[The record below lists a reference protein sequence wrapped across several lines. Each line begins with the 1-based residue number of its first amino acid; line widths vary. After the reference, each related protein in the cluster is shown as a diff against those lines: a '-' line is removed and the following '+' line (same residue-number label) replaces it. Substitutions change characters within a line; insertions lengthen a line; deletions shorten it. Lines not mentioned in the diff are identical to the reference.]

1 MTTTA
6 EEPMAKKK
14 AVELVRFGAYLRADQ
29 VEALQRIQERDGVA
43 VAYMI
48 RSGVDRELEARGE
61 RKGARHGR

>member
-6 EEPMAKKK
+6 EESITKKK

-43 VAYMI
+43 VAHMI
-48 RSGVDRELEARGE
+48 RSGIDRELEARGE